1 MAKSS
6 FLLGRTLRCM
16 VHFVPSYN
24 KKKKVIS
31 ILRNRLRGAYSRDQE
46 FPFLPVSNFVIL
58 MQQTAR
64 TYLLLAQKKFCK
76 LRDIGLFKLNV
87 CSNILRYSYKK
98 IHSFLKTDRVN
109 NKGNVMLSAEIM

>member
-6 FLLGRTLRCM
+6 FLLGRTLRCT

-24 KKKKVIS
+24 KKVIS
-31 ILRNRLRGAYSRDQE
+31 ILRNHVRGAYSRDQE

-64 TYLLLAQKKFCK
+64 TYSLLAQKKFCK

-87 CSNILRYSYKK
+87 CSKILRYSYQK
-98 IHSFLKTDRVN
+98 IRSCLKSDRVN
-109 NKGNVMLSAEIM
+109 NKGDVMILAEIM